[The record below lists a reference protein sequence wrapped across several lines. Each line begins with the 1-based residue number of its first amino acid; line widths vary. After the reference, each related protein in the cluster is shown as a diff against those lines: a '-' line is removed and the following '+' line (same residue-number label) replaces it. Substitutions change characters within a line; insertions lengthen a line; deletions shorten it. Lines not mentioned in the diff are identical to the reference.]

1 MEKQFEYVNNYYG
14 LKLRKHS
21 PVVEVKTGKRGQVV
35 KGDGAHIHIQWDG
48 AKGARGPYPACGN
61 AGLGGVVL
69 FSQVKSK
76 RHEAHGRYDRG

>member
-1 MEKQFEYVNNYYG
+1 MENQFEYVNNYYG

-48 AKGARGPYPACGN
+48 AKGSRGPYHPTD
-61 AGLGGVVL
+61 GLEYP
-69 FSQVKSK
+69 
-76 RHEAHGRYDRG
+76 EAQG

>member
-35 KGDGAHIHIQWDG
+35 KGDGAHIHIQMGRRERCAWPVSPNRWSG
-48 AKGARGPYPACGN
+48 VSRGPRA
-61 AGLGGVVL
+61 
-69 FSQVKSK
+69 
-76 RHEAHGRYDRG
+76 